1 MLLSVLRGIARI
13 AFVLVVLGVTGVAI
27 TAGYGLYYFSHDL
40 PDFQR
45 IVNYVPA
52 IGSKVYDADGKL
64 IAEFEA
70 EHRIPVSIDEVPT
83 LVVNAF
89 LAAEDRDFYTHK
101 GVNPQAIFRAAM
113 ADVAR
118 FHSGQRPIG
127 ASTITQQVVRH
138 FLLSRELSLTRKV
151 KEAILA
157 YRLDKEISKD
167 RILEIYLNEIYL
179 GAGAYGIAAAADT
192 YFQKRLDQ
200 LTPAEAAYLASLPKA
215 PNNYNPI
222 RNTAAAKARRNWVL
236 ASMAEL
242 GWLKQDEAKR
252 AMAEPLRI
260 NMRPEP
266 PREYGYFVEEVRRG
280 LIGRYGEKAVYEGGL
295 TIRTSYTPATQQIAE
310 KAFRNGLLEYDRRH
324 GWRGPVA
331 RLGNA
336 AEARKA
342 LAETADPPG
351 IGEWRLAAVTDTDAG
366 AARIV
371 LRDGSVGEIPIS
383 ELRWARPTIR
393 DQRLGPGVRRVADV
407 VQTGDLVLVEP
418 IGGQGGGGK
427 GGGGK
432 GRKAETR
439 LYGLRQ
445 IPDVSGGLVV
455 LDPRTGRIFAL
466 VGGWSF
472 QQSQFNRSTQA
483 QRQPGSAIKPFVYLT
498 ALQNG
503 YTMSTT
509 VEDTPL
515 EVSQGP
521 GLPPW
526 RPANYDGD
534 YGGMTTL
541 ENALV
546 QSRNL
551 PTARIALDVGMKAI
565 AQTVQTF
572 DIMDKMP
579 LYPSMALGAGDTT
592 LLRLTNAYAM
602 LDNGGRW
609 LVPSVIDTVQDRHG
623 RVIYQKGIGGC
634 PSCFAV
640 AGQRADGNASALYRT
655 IGAPA
660 ASAIAVSGA
669 AWADNPVAYEPVRR
683 GPLADPKAI
692 HTIVET
698 LQQVVLRGTGTLVRP
713 ILNDL
718 AQPLA
723 GKTGTTSNYFDA
735 WFVGFSPDL
744 VAGTYV
750 GFDEPRTLGD
760 SETGGR
766 VAAGIFRDFMHE
778 ALKGAPDED
787 FPEPTAQPEP
797 DKNQPSPA
805 EATVADQGARPTETK
820 PGETVAEAPVRR
832 RAAPSPDNSY
842 GSTETAKLNREQGD
856 RDPGDAVEEA
866 AYGPRWRERRRSRS
880 SGPAASEPVDAA
892 PAAMTPTA
900 MAPAMPAEPMYGPP
914 TYDPQPQQPDYA
926 AAGPGYP
933 TPWGTA
939 YAQPGGGGAYSGPVI
954 PPRRAV
960 PGPRDDMAPYPPPS
974 WGQHP
979 GPVYGTGGLY

>member
-1 MLLSVLRGIARI
+1 MMLLSVMRGIARI
-13 AFVLVVLGVTGVAI
+13 AFVLVVLGVTGAAVGV
-27 TAGYGLYYFSHDL
+27 GYGLYYFSHDL

-45 IVNYVPA
+45 IANYVPA
-52 IGSKVYDADGKL
+52 VGSKVYDADGKL
-64 IAEFEA
+64 IAEFET
-70 EHRIPVSIDEVPT
+70 ERRIPVSIDEVPT

-101 GVNPQAIFRAAM
+101 GVNPQAIFRAAV
-113 ADVAR
+113 ADIAR

-138 FLLSRELSLTRKV
+138 FLLSRELSMTRKV

-157 YRLDKEISKD
+157 YRLDKELSKD
-167 RILEIYLNEIYL
+167 RILEVYLNEIYL
-179 GAGAYGIAAAADT
+179 GAGAYGVAAAADT
-192 YFQKRLDQ
+192 YFQKKLDQ
-200 LTPAEAAYLASLPKA
+200 LTPAEAAYLAALPKA

-222 RNTAAAKARRNWVL
+222 RNAAAAKARRNWVL

-242 GWLKQDEAKR
+242 GWLKQDEATH
-252 AMAEPLRI
+252 AMAEPLRV

-266 PREYGYFVEEVRRG
+266 PRQFGYFVEEVRRG
-280 LIGRYGEKAVYEGGL
+280 LIGRYGEEAVYEGGL
-295 TIRTSYTPATQQIAE
+295 TIRTSYTPARQRIAE
-310 KAFRNGLLEYDRRH
+310 KSFRNGLLEYDLRH
-324 GWRGPVA
+324 GWRGPIA

-342 LAETADPPG
+342 LADTQDPPG
-351 IGEWRLAAVTDTDAG
+351 IGEWRLAAVVDTDAA

-383 ELRWARPTIR
+383 DLRWARPTIR
-393 DQRLGPGVRRVADV
+393 DQRLGAGVRRAADV

-418 IGGQGGGGK
+418 LGGK
-427 GGGGK
+427 EGGGK
-432 GRKAETR
+432 GRKVEAK
-439 LYGLRQ
+439 LFALRQ
-445 IPDVSGGLVV
+445 IPDVGGGLVV
-455 LDPRTGRIFAL
+455 LDPKTGRILAL

-483 QRQPGSAIKPFVYLT
+483 QRQPGSSIKPFVYLT
-498 ALQNG
+498 ALMHG
-503 YTMSTT
+503 YTMSST

-526 RPANYDGD
+526 RPGNYDGD
-534 YGGMTTL
+534 YGGIMTL

-551 PTARIALDVGMKAI
+551 ATAHIALDIGMKAV
-565 AQTVQTF
+565 AQTVQNF

-602 LDNGGRW
+602 LDNGGHW
-609 LVPSVIDTVQDRHG
+609 LVPSVIDAVQDRHG

-634 PSCFAV
+634 PSCFAL
-640 AGQRADGNASALYRT
+640 AGTRADGNPSTLYRA

-660 ASAIAVSGA
+660 ASAIGVSGA
-669 AWADNPVAYEPVRR
+669 AWAENPVAYEPIKR
-683 GPLADPKAI
+683 GPLADPQAI
-692 HTIVET
+692 HDIVET
-698 LQQVVLRGTGTLVRP
+698 LTQVIQRGTGTLVRP
-713 ILNDL
+713 ILKDL

-760 SETGGR
+760 AETGGR

-778 ALKGAPDED
+778 ALKGAPARD
-787 FPEPTAQPEP
+787 FPEPEANKPEP
-797 DKNQPSPA
+797 GKNEPSPA
-805 EATVADQGARPTETK
+805 EAVVANQGANQGASQGTK
-820 PGETVAEAPVRR
+820 SGETAAEAPVKR
-832 RAAPSPDNSY
+832 RAAPRRDNGPDD
-842 GSTETAKLNREQGD
+842 TETAKLNRRQLD

-866 AYGPRWRERRRSRS
+866 AYGPRWRERRRSRAS
-880 SGPAASEPVDAA
+880 DPANSEPVN
-892 PAAMTPTA
+892 PA
-900 MAPAMPAEPMYGPP
+900 PAEPPYNPP
-914 TYDPQPQQPDYA
+914 PRQPDYV
-926 AAGPGYP
+926 AAGPGVPAAWGAAYP
-933 TPWGTA
+933 
-939 YAQPGGGGAYSGPVI
+939 QPGGGGGYDGPAM
-954 PPRRAV
+954 PPRRPA
-960 PGPRDDMAPYPPPS
+960 PGPRDEMTPFAPPAPP
-974 WGQHP
+974 WGQRP
-979 GPVYGTGGLY
+979 GPAYGTGGLY